1 MPCCSLGSRRV
12 RSGFWVLLAAGM
24 ATRYL
29 LRRPKAGLVLLA
41 GVPLVDVVML
51 VASVIDLH
59 SGAAPSYKHS
69 LAAIFI
75 GCSVGFGH
83 QTIAWADRWAAHLLA
98 GAPRPAKPSK
108 GGRARAIRERQGW
121 YRHLLAWAIGSGLM
135 LLGTLLSGGFEKS
148 GVLLQPAVTWT
159 IVLVIDA
166 LVSFSYSL
174 DRKSE
179 HKQPV

>member
-1 MPCCSLGSRRV
+1 
-12 RSGFWVLLAAGM
+12 
-24 ATRYL
+24 
-29 LRRPKAGLVLLA
+29 VLLA

-59 SGAAPSYKHS
+59 NG
-69 LAAIFI
+69 
-75 GCSVGFGH
+75 
-83 QTIAWADRWAAHLLA
+83 AAHLLA
-98 GAPRPAKPSK
+98 GAPRPAKLPK
-108 GGRARAIRERQGW
+108 GGRAC
-121 YRHLLAWAIGSGLM
+121 
-135 LLGTLLSGGFEKS
+135 GGFEKS
-148 GVLLQPAVTWT
+148 GVLMQPAVTWT